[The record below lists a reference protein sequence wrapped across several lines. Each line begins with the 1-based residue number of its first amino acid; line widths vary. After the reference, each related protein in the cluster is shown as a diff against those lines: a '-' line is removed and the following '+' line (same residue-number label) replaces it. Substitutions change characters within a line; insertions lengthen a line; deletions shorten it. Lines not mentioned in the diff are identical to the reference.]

1 MTIPV
6 IQHQVEQ
13 PNGAEYYSLGK
24 CERPDAW
31 SFRLRTAN
39 YCLIDMDE
47 AGRIQ
52 TLRWQLPK
60 DGLQYG
66 LLYSL
71 EEPDNFPLLLL
82 RQKAEPLLV
91 KTQSSLLAGT
101 KGIAVKTTDGEV
113 VWIPSEQ
120 ILGFA
125 FQLTNDSATDLT
137 LPTDHDPIT
146 NDVTK

>member
-1 MTIPV
+1 M
-6 IQHQVEQ
+6 
-13 PNGAEYYSLGK
+13 
-24 CERPDAW
+24 
-31 SFRLRTAN
+31 
-39 YCLIDMDE
+39 
-47 AGRIQ
+47 
-52 TLRWQLPK
+52 
-60 DGLQYG
+60 
-66 LLYSL
+66 
-71 EEPDNFPLLLL
+71 
-82 RQKAEPLLV
+82 

>member
-6 IQHQVEQ
+6 IEHHVEQ
-13 PNGAEYYSLGK
+13 PNGAEYYSFGK

-39 YCLIDMDE
+39 YCLVDMGG

-60 DGLQYG
+60 DGLQSG

-71 EEPDNFPLLLL
+71 EEPDNFPFLLL